1 LSETQQIE
9 TTADERTKNQISML
23 EAALYVTGKPLD
35 VTVLGSILNM
45 RSEDKIRKL
54 AVALKEKYAQN
65 SGALEVLE
73 LSDGRYVMQ
82 LKPGY
87 SKSVKRL
94 ATRQLLTPG
103 PLKTLS
109 YVALRQPVAQS
120 HVVKVRGNLAYGHV
134 KQLRDMGLISEEK
147 LGRSKVLRTTPSFC
161 DYFNLSQDSRLMK
174 KQIQKIM
181 DDLKAAQP
189 GGTQPNKPSEAQ
201 TKTPAQE
208 EASPTTPAPEE
219 ASSATP
225 AQEETTSPT
234 PSEPASADS
243 Q

>member
-1 LSETQQIE
+1 MI
-9 TTADERTKNQISML
+9 

-35 VTVLGSILNM
+35 VDVLGSVLNL
-45 RSEDKIRKL
+45 RSDEKIRRL
-54 AVALKEKYAQN
+54 AAALKEKYAQN

-82 LKPGY
+82 LKPEY

-109 YVALRQPVAQS
+109 YIALRQPVAQS

-134 KQLRDMGLISEEK
+134 RVLRDMGLISEEK
-147 LGRSKVLRTTPSFC
+147 LGRSKLLRTTQSFS
-161 DYFNLSQDSRLMK
+161 DYFNLSQDSRQMK
-174 KQIQKIM
+174 KQIQKIIE
-181 DDLKAAQP
+181 DLKSSQP
-189 GGTQPNKPSEAQ
+189 GRKQQS
-201 TKTPAQE
+201 
-208 EASPTTPAPEE
+208 APEE
-219 ASSATP
+219 VSSKP
-225 AQEETTSPT
+225 RQEEQNLTQRP
-234 PSEPASADS
+234 EPQGVAS

>member
-1 LSETQQIE
+1 MSKTQQIE
-9 TTADERTKNQISML
+9 PNADERTKNQVSLI

-35 VTVLGSILNM
+35 VGVLGSILNM
-45 RSEDKIRKL
+45 RSEEKIRKL
-54 AVALKEKYAQN
+54 ATVLKERYAQHP
-65 SGALEVLE
+65 GALEVLE

-109 YVALRQPVAQS
+109 YIALRQPVPQS

-147 LGRSKVLRTTPSFC
+147 LGRSKLLRTTASFC

-174 KQIQKIM
+174 KQIQQIIEEMKSAQSGATQ
-181 DDLKAAQP
+181 LAQP
-189 GGTQPNKPSEAQ
+189 HEAQASIPQEAQ
-201 TKTPAQE
+201 TNT
-208 EASPTTPAPEE
+208 S
-219 ASSATP
+219 
-225 AQEETTSPT
+225 QEETNPSGS
-234 PSEPASADS
+234 SEPTNVSS

>member
-9 TTADERTKNQISML
+9 TSPDERAKTQISMI

-35 VTVLGSILNM
+35 VSVLGSILNL
-45 RSEDKIRKL
+45 RSEDKIRRL
-54 AVALKEKYAQN
+54 ATALKEKYAQS

-82 LKPGY
+82 LKPAY

-109 YVALRQPVAQS
+109 YIALRQPVAQS
-120 HVVKVRGNLAYGHV
+120 HLVKVRGNLAYGHV

-147 LGRSKVLRTTPSFC
+147 LGRSKVLRTTPSFS

-174 KQIQKIM
+174 KQIQKIFEE
-181 DDLKAAQP
+181 LRPSQP
-189 GGTQPNKPSEAQ
+189 GGTQSAEPKES
-201 TKTPAQE
+201 
-208 EASPTTPAPEE
+208 PEE
-219 ASSATP
+219 V
-225 AQEETTSPT
+225 
-234 PSEPASADS
+234 PSEPQQEEQNPTASSDPSTAAN

>member
-1 LSETQQIE
+1 MSETQQIE
-9 TTADERTKNQISML
+9 THADERTKSQISMI

-35 VTVLGSILNM
+35 VSVLGSILNL

-54 AVALKEKYAQN
+54 ATSLKEKYTQN

-82 LKPGY
+82 LKPEY

-109 YVALRQPVAQS
+109 YIALRQPVVQS

-147 LGRSKVLRTTPSFC
+147 LGRSKVLRTTSSFS

-174 KQIQKIM
+174 KQIQKIIE
-181 DDLKAAQP
+181 DLKSAQS
-189 GGTQPNKPSEAQ
+189 GGTQPARSQEVQTSSPQEAESL
-201 TKTPAQE
+201 T
-208 EASPTTPAPEE
+208 
-219 ASSATP
+219 
-225 AQEETTSPT
+225 T
-234 PSEPASADS
+234 PSEPSSAGG
-243 Q
+243 

>member
-9 TTADERTKNQISML
+9 PSGDERTKNQVSLI

-35 VTVLGSILNM
+35 VGVLGSILNL
-45 RSEDKIRKL
+45 RSEEKIRKL
-54 AVALKEKYAQN
+54 ATVLKEKYAQHP
-65 SGALEVLE
+65 GALEVLE

-82 LKPGY
+82 LRPGY
-87 SKSVKRL
+87 SKRVKRL

-109 YVALRQPVAQS
+109 YIALRQPVAQS

-147 LGRSKVLRTTPSFC
+147 LGRSKVLRTTASFC

-174 KQIQKIM
+174 KQIQQIIEEMKSAQSG
-181 DDLKAAQP
+181 AARSVQP
-189 GGTQPNKPSEAQ
+189 REAEPSIPQEAQ
-201 TKTPAQE
+201 TNPQQEKTNPSGSSE
-208 EASPTTPAPEE
+208 SVN
-219 ASSATP
+219 ASS
-225 AQEETTSPT
+225 Q
-234 PSEPASADS
+234 
-243 Q
+243 

>member
-1 LSETQQIE
+1 MSETQQIE
-9 TTADERTKNQISML
+9 PTADERTKNQVSLI

-35 VTVLGSILNM
+35 VGVLGSILNL
-45 RSEDKIRKL
+45 RSEEKIRKL
-54 AVALKEKYAQN
+54 ATALKEKYAQH

-87 SKSVKRL
+87 SKNVKRL

-109 YVALRQPVAQS
+109 YIALRQPVAQS

-147 LGRSKVLRTTPSFC
+147 LGRSKILRTTASFC
-161 DYFNLSQDSRLMK
+161 DYFNLSQDSRQMK
-174 KQIQKIM
+174 KQIQQIIEEMKT
-181 DDLKAAQP
+181 AQSGAARPAQP
-189 GGTQPNKPSEAQ
+189 QEAEANLLQEPQTNPTESSE
-201 TKTPAQE
+201 
-208 EASPTTPAPEE
+208 PEK
-219 ASSATP
+219 ASS
-225 AQEETTSPT
+225 Q
-234 PSEPASADS
+234 
-243 Q
+243 

>member
-1 LSETQQIE
+1 LI
-9 TTADERTKNQISML
+9 

-35 VTVLGSILNM
+35 IGVLGSILNL
-45 RSEDKIRKL
+45 RSEEKIRKL
-54 AVALKEKYAQN
+54 ATVLKEKYAQHP
-65 SGALEVLE
+65 GALEVLE

-82 LKPGY
+82 LRPGY

-109 YVALRQPVAQS
+109 YIALRQPVAQS

-147 LGRSKVLRTTPSFC
+147 LGRSKVLRTTASFC

-174 KQIQKIM
+174 KQIQQIIEEMKSSQ
-181 DDLKAAQP
+181 LAGKQSVQPHEAQADIP
-189 GGTQPNKPSEAQ
+189 QEAQ
-201 TKTPAQE
+201 TDPL
-208 EASPTTPAPEE
+208 PEE
-219 ASSATP
+219 
-225 AQEETTSPT
+225 TSHSES
-234 PSEPASADS
+234 SEPTNASGR
-243 Q
+243 

>member
-9 TTADERTKNQISML
+9 TNLDERTRNQISL
-23 EAALYVTGKPLD
+23 IEAALYVTGKPLD
-35 VTVLGSILNM
+35 ISVLGSILNL
-45 RSEDKIRKL
+45 RSEEKIRRL
-54 AVALKEKYAQN
+54 AGALKEKYADD

-82 LKPGY
+82 LKPEY

-109 YVALRQPVAQS
+109 YIAMRQPVVQS

-174 KQIQKIM
+174 RQIQKIIEDM
-181 DDLKAAQP
+181 KLAQS
-189 GGTQPNKPSEAQ
+189 GESRAIKPEEAQ
-201 TKTPAQE
+201 TSAPPEQTN
-208 EASPTTPAPEE
+208 TT
-219 ASSATP
+219 
-225 AQEETTSPT
+225 T
-234 PSEPASADS
+234 PSEPSKVTS

>member
-9 TTADERTKNQISML
+9 LSADERTKNQVSLI

-35 VTVLGSILNM
+35 VGVLGSILNM
-45 RSEDKIRKL
+45 RSEEKIRKL
-54 AVALKEKYAQN
+54 ATVLKEKYAQHP
-65 SGALEVLE
+65 GALEVLE

-82 LKPGY
+82 LKPGF

-109 YVALRQPVAQS
+109 YIALRQPVAQS

-147 LGRSKVLRTTPSFC
+147 LGRSKVLRTTASFC

-174 KQIQKIM
+174 KQIQEIIEEMKSVQSV
-181 DDLKAAQP
+181 AARPAQP
-189 GGTQPNKPSEAQ
+189 REAQASMPQEAQ
-201 TKTPAQE
+201 TNPPQEKTD
-208 EASPTTPAPEE
+208 
-219 ASSATP
+219 
-225 AQEETTSPT
+225 
-234 PSEPASADS
+234 PSESSEPTNTSS

>member
-9 TTADERTKNQISML
+9 PSADERTKNQVSLI

-35 VTVLGSILNM
+35 VGVLGSILNM
-45 RSEDKIRKL
+45 RSEEKIRKL
-54 AVALKEKYAQN
+54 ATVLKEKYAQHP
-65 SGALEVLE
+65 GALEVLE

-82 LKPGY
+82 LKPGF

-109 YVALRQPVAQS
+109 YIALRQPVAQS

-147 LGRSKVLRTTPSFC
+147 LGRSKVLRTTASFC

-174 KQIQKIM
+174 KQIQQIIEE
-181 DDLKAAQP
+181 LKSTQSGAPRPAQ
-189 GGTQPNKPSEAQ
+189 TQEAQ
-201 TKTPAQE
+201 ANLPQEAETKHP
-208 EASPTTPAPEE
+208 
-219 ASSATP
+219 
-225 AQEETTSPT
+225 QEETNPAQ
-234 PSEPASADS
+234 PSEPTNASG

>member
-9 TTADERTKNQISML
+9 PSADERTRNQVALI

-35 VTVLGSILNM
+35 VGVLGSILNL
-45 RSEDKIRKL
+45 RSEEKIRKL
-54 AVALKEKYAQN
+54 ATVLKEKYAQN
-65 SGALEVLE
+65 PGALEVLE

-82 LKPGY
+82 LRPGY
-87 SKSVKRL
+87 SRSVKRL

-109 YVALRQPVAQS
+109 YIALRQPVAQS

-147 LGRSKVLRTTPSFC
+147 LGRSKVLRTTASFC

-174 KQIQKIM
+174 KQIQQIIEEMK
-181 DDLKAAQP
+181 LAQP
-189 GGTQPNKPSEAQ
+189 VTKQSVQPHKAQ
-201 TKTPAQE
+201 TDPL
-208 EASPTTPAPEE
+208 PEE
-219 ASSATP
+219 TNSS
-225 AQEETTSPT
+225 ES
-234 PSEPASADS
+234 SEPTNASG

>member
-1 LSETQQIE
+1 MSETQQIE
-9 TTADERTKNQISML
+9 LSADERTKNQVSLI

-35 VTVLGSILNM
+35 VGVLGSILNM
-45 RSEDKIRKL
+45 RSEEKIRKL
-54 AVALKEKYAQN
+54 AAVLKEKYAQHP
-65 SGALEVLE
+65 GALEVLE

-82 LKPGY
+82 LKPGF

-109 YVALRQPVAQS
+109 YIALRQPVAQS

-147 LGRSKVLRTTPSFC
+147 LGRSKVLRTTASFC

-174 KQIQKIM
+174 KQIQEIIEEMKSVQSV
-181 DDLKAAQP
+181 AARPAQP
-189 GGTQPNKPSEAQ
+189 REAQASMPQEAQ
-201 TKTPAQE
+201 TNPPQEKTD
-208 EASPTTPAPEE
+208 
-219 ASSATP
+219 
-225 AQEETTSPT
+225 
-234 PSEPASADS
+234 PSESSEPTNTSS

>member
-1 LSETQQIE
+1 MSKTQQIE
-9 TTADERTKNQISML
+9 DPDERTRNQISL
-23 EAALYVTGKPLD
+23 IEAALYVTGKPLD
-35 VTVLGSILNM
+35 IGVLGSILNL

-54 AVALKEKYAQN
+54 AATLKEKYAQH

-73 LSDGRYVMQ
+73 LSDGRYVIQ
-82 LKPGY
+82 LKPEY

-109 YVALRQPVAQS
+109 YIALRQPVAQS
-120 HVVKVRGNLAYGHV
+120 HLVKVRGNLAYGHV

-147 LGRSKVLRTTPSFC
+147 LGRSKVLRTTPSFS

-174 KQIQKIM
+174 KQIQKIFEE
-181 DDLKAAQP
+181 LRPGQP
-189 GGTQPNKPSEAQ
+189 GGTQSAEPKESREETSPKSQ
-201 TKTPAQE
+201 QE
-208 EASPTTPAPEE
+208 EQHVT
-219 ASSATP
+219 ASSD
-225 AQEETTSPT
+225 
-234 PSEPASADS
+234 PSTVAN

>member
-1 LSETQQIE
+1 MSETQQVE
-9 TTADERTKNQISML
+9 APSEQRTKTQISMI

-35 VTVLGSILNM
+35 VGVLGSILNM
-45 RSEDKIRKL
+45 RSEEKIRKL
-54 AVALKEKYAQN
+54 ASVLKEKYAQN
-65 SGALEVLE
+65 PGALEVLE

-82 LKPGY
+82 LKPEY
-87 SKSVKRL
+87 SRTVKRL

-109 YVALRQPVAQS
+109 YIALRQPVAQS

-147 LGRSKVLRTTPSFC
+147 LGRSKLLRTTPSFC

-174 KQIQKIM
+174 RQIQKIFE
-181 DDLKAAQP
+181 DLKGSQSGGNPPAAPQEP
-189 GGTQPNKPSEAQ
+189 PAKPS
-201 TKTPAQE
+201 QE
-208 EASPTTPAPEE
+208 EANPSR
-219 ASSATP
+219 
-225 AQEETTSPT
+225 
-234 PSEPASADS
+234 PSEQPSAPN

>member
-1 LSETQQIE
+1 MSETPQD
-9 TTADERTKNQISML
+9 TAPSDERTKTQVSMI

-35 VTVLGSILNM
+35 VGVLGSVLNL
-45 RSEDKIRKL
+45 RSEEKIRKL
-54 AVALKEKYAQN
+54 AAALKEKYAQS

-82 LKPGY
+82 LKPEY

-109 YVALRQPVAQS
+109 YIALRQPVVQS

-134 KQLRDMGLISEEK
+134 KLLRDMGLISEEK

-161 DYFNLSQDSRLMK
+161 DYFNLSQDSRQMK
-174 KQIQKIM
+174 KQIQKIIE
-181 DDLKAAQP
+181 DLKSSQAGGKQP
-189 GGTQPNKPSEAQ
+189 SGPEGVSSKPR
-201 TKTPAQE
+201 QE
-208 EASPTTPAPEE
+208 EQNLT
-219 ASSATP
+219 
-225 AQEETTSPT
+225 Q
-234 PSEPASADS
+234 PSEPPSVES
-243 Q
+243 H

>member
-1 LSETQQIE
+1 MI
-9 TTADERTKNQISML
+9 

-35 VTVLGSILNM
+35 VTVLGSILNL
-45 RSEDKIRKL
+45 RSEEKIRKL
-54 AVALKEKYAQN
+54 AAALKEKYAQN

-82 LKPGY
+82 LKPEY

-109 YVALRQPVAQS
+109 YIALRQPVAQS

-134 KQLRDMGLISEEK
+134 KVLRDMGLISEEK
-147 LGRSKVLRTTPSFC
+147 LGRSKILRTTPSFS

-174 KQIQKIM
+174 RQIQKIFE
-181 DDLKAAQP
+181 DVKSSQPAGKQPSAQ
-189 GGTQPNKPSEAQ
+189 G
-201 TKTPAQE
+201 
-208 EASPTTPAPEE
+208 E
-219 ASSATP
+219 ASSERR
-225 AQEETTSPT
+225 QEEENVTQ
-234 PSEPASADS
+234 PSQPPSVAS

>member
-9 TTADERTKNQISML
+9 TSKDEHARSQISL
-23 EAALYVTGKPLD
+23 IEAALYVTGKPLD
-35 VTVLGSILNM
+35 ISVLGSILNL
-45 RSEDKIRKL
+45 RSEEKIRRL
-54 AVALKEKYAQN
+54 AGALKEKYAHD

-82 LKPGY
+82 LKPEY

-109 YVALRQPVAQS
+109 YIALRQPVVQS

-134 KQLRDMGLISEEK
+134 KQLQDMGLVSEEK

-161 DYFNLSQDSRLMK
+161 DYFNLSQDLRLMK
-174 KQIQKIM
+174 KQIQKMIEDM
-181 DDLKAAQP
+181 KLTQSGESRAIKAEESRSSP
-189 GGTQPNKPSEAQ
+189 P
-201 TKTPAQE
+201 QE
-208 EASPTTPAPEE
+208 QANIT
-219 ASSATP
+219 
-225 AQEETTSPT
+225 T
-234 PSEPASADS
+234 PSEPSNVKS
-243 Q
+243 E

>member
-1 LSETQQIE
+1 LI
-9 TTADERTKNQISML
+9 

-35 VTVLGSILNM
+35 VGVLGSILNM
-45 RSEDKIRKL
+45 RSEEKIRKL
-54 AVALKEKYAQN
+54 ATVLKEKYAQHP
-65 SGALEVLE
+65 GALEVLE

-82 LKPGY
+82 LKPGF

-109 YVALRQPVAQS
+109 YIALRQPVAQS

-147 LGRSKVLRTTPSFC
+147 LGRSKVLRTTASFC

-174 KQIQKIM
+174 KQIQEIIEEMKSVQSGV
-181 DDLKAAQP
+181 ARPAQP
-189 GGTQPNKPSEAQ
+189 REAQASMPQEAQ
-201 TKTPAQE
+201 TNPPQEKTDPGE
-208 EASPTTPAPEE
+208 S
-219 ASSATP
+219 
-225 AQEETTSPT
+225 
-234 PSEPASADS
+234 SEPTNTSS

>member
-1 LSETQQIE
+1 LSKTQQIE
-9 TTADERTKNQISML
+9 PNADERTKNQVSLI

-35 VTVLGSILNM
+35 VGVLGSILNM
-45 RSEDKIRKL
+45 RSEEKIRKL
-54 AVALKEKYAQN
+54 ATVLKERYAQHP
-65 SGALEVLE
+65 GALEVLE

-109 YVALRQPVAQS
+109 YIALRQPVPQS

-147 LGRSKVLRTTPSFC
+147 LGRSKLLRTTASFC

-174 KQIQKIM
+174 KQIQQIIEEMKSAQSGATQ
-181 DDLKAAQP
+181 LAQP
-189 GGTQPNKPSEAQ
+189 HEAQ
-201 TKTPAQE
+201 ASIPQETQTNTSQE
-208 EASPTTPAPEE
+208 EANPSGSSEPTN
-219 ASSATP
+219 ASS
-225 AQEETTSPT
+225 Q
-234 PSEPASADS
+234 
-243 Q
+243 

>member
-9 TTADERTKNQISML
+9 KSADERTKTQISMI

-35 VTVLGSILNM
+35 VGVLGSILNM

-54 AVALKEKYAQN
+54 AAELKEKYAQD

-82 LKPGY
+82 LKPEY

-109 YVALRQPVAQS
+109 YIALRQPVAQS

-147 LGRSKVLRTTPSFC
+147 LGRSKVLTTTPSFC

-181 DDLKAAQP
+181 EDVKSVQP
-189 GGTQPNKPSEAQ
+189 GGAP
-201 TKTPAQE
+201 PAQPQEAHANNPPQE
-208 EASPTTPAPEE
+208 ETDVNVTTPAETN
-219 ASSATP
+219 AT
-225 AQEETTSPT
+225 TN
-234 PSEPASADS
+234 
-243 Q
+243 

>member
-9 TTADERTKNQISML
+9 TGPDERARNQISL
-23 EAALYVTGKPLD
+23 IEAALYVTGKPLD
-35 VTVLGSILNM
+35 IGVLGSILNL
-45 RSEDKIRKL
+45 RSEEKIRRL
-54 AVALKEKYAQN
+54 AAALKEKYAQH

-82 LKPGY
+82 LKPEY
-87 SKSVKRL
+87 SRSVKRL

-109 YVALRQPVAQS
+109 YIALRQPVAQS

-147 LGRSKVLRTTPSFC
+147 LGRSKILRTTPSFC

-181 DDLKAAQP
+181 EDLKSAQS
-189 GGTQPNKPSEAQ
+189 GGPHPVQLQEAQ
-201 TKTPAQE
+201 TSPPQE
-208 EASPTTPAPEE
+208 DTNPI
-219 ASSATP
+219 
-225 AQEETTSPT
+225 T
-234 PSEPASADS
+234 PSEPSNSSS